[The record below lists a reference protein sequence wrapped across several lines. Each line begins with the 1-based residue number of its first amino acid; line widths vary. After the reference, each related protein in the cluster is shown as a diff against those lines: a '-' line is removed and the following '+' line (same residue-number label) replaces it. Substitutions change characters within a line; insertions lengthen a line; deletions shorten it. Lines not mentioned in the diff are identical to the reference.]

1 MAEPEAARL
10 RAGAV
15 PGRAHEEALGG
26 TLVKTHLFAAAAA
39 AALTVSM
46 TSAAFASC
54 ESGEIVVKF
63 AHVVAA
69 KGSPK
74 GENATELSA
83 RVNEE
88 MKGKLCMEVNTNSQL
103 YDDDKVLEAKKNGS
117 EQGRERGG

>member
-74 GENATELSA
+74 GETAPALAA
-83 RVNEE
+83 RVNAELT
-88 MKGKLCMEVNTNSQL
+88 GQRCMQCSPTSTEKRRVGQEGVS
-103 YDDDKVLEAKKNGS
+103 
-117 EQGRERGG
+117 

>member
-1 MAEPEAARL
+1 MAP
-10 RAGAV
+10 GQQVSAV
-15 PGRAHEEALGG
+15 PTKKFWEDPPM
-26 TLVKTHLFAAAAA
+26 KTQLFAAAAA

-74 GENATELSA
+74 GETATALAE
-83 RVNEE
+83 RVNKD
-88 MKGKLCMEVNTNSQL
+88 MNGKLCMAVYPNSQL
-103 YDDDKVLEAKKNGS
+103 SADDQELGS
-117 EQGRERGG
+117 ASCRERVCQDGETQ